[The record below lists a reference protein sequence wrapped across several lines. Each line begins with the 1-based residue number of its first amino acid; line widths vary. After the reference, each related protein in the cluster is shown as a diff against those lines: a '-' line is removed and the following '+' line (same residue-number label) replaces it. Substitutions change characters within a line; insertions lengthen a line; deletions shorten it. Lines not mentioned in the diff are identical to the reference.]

1 MHPLLKRLPH
11 GGPMLFL
18 DDVIDVSWTR
28 IVTETVIG
36 PEFLLLREGRVSPLV
51 VIELFA
57 QSAAALMAH
66 RSAQSDAPDVSG
78 YLLGARKLD
87 VSVDGFA
94 PGDTIRTEAEE
105 KWGAGALAQ
114 FACKCLVGDRVVA
127 EGAINVAAGQL
138 PADGESML

>member
-1 MHPLLKRLPH
+1 
-11 GGPMLFL
+11 MLFL
-18 DDVIDVSWTR
+18 DDIVEASWTK
-28 IVTETVIG
+28 IVTETTFG
-36 PEFLLLREGRVSPLV
+36 PDFLLARDGEVSPLV

-66 RSAQSDAPDVSG
+66 RSAQTDAPDVSG
-78 YLLGARKLD
+78 FLLGARKVD
-87 VSVDGFA
+87 VSVDSFSV
-94 PGDTIRTEAEE
+94 GDTVRTEAEE

-114 FACKCLVGDRVVA
+114 FACKCFVGGQVVA